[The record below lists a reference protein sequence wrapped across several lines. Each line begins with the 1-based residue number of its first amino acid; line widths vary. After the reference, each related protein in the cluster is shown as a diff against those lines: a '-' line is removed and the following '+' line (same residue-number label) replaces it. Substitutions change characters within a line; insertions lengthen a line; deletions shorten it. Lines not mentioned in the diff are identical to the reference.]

1 MIITRDLLRAI
12 RNDLP
17 MKITIVRLREHG
29 PITKQ
34 VDGYFRFQ
42 CPSCGELRA
51 TVNPKNNLAHCFSC
65 GRNFNNIDLMLIQ
78 GYDFLPAVQI
88 LTGWLQQ
95 YRSDLQASEPFSHS
109 EVSKPPA

>member
-12 RNDLP
+12 RNELP
-17 MKITIVRLREHG
+17 MKLTIVRLREHG
-29 PITKQ
+29 PIAKQ

-65 GRNFNNIDLMLIQ
+65 GKNYNNIDLMLIQ

-95 YRSDLQASEPFSHS
+95 YLSDLPQSAPASHS
-109 EVSKPPA
+109 DTSKLTA

>member
-1 MIITRDLLRAI
+1 MIITRELLRSI

-17 MKITIVRLREHG
+17 MKLTIVRLREHG

-42 CPSCGELRA
+42 CPACGELRA

-65 GRNFNNIDLMLIQ
+65 KKNFNNIDLMLIQ

-88 LTGWLQQ
+88 LTGWLHQ
-95 YRSDLQASEPFSHS
+95 YRSDLQASEQSSRS
-109 EVSKPPA
+109 ETSKPTA

>member
-17 MKITIVRLREHG
+17 MKLTIVRLREHG

-88 LTGWLQQ
+88 LTGWLHQ
-95 YRSDLQASEPFSHS
+95 YRSDLGECEPSSRSET
-109 EVSKPPA
+109 SKPTA